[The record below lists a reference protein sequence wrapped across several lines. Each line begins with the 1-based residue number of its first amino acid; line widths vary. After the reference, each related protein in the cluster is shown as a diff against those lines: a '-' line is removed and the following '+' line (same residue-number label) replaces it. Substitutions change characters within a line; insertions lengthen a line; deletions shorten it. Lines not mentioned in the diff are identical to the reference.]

1 MPLVKKSEFDRM
13 RIRAEETFG
22 SSDKAMLWLSRKTRA
37 LGGRSPMEL
46 LGSKSGARQVE
57 DLLTRI
63 DHGLGA

>member
-1 MPLVKKSEFDRM
+1 MPSVKRSEFDRI

-22 SSDKAMLWLSRKTRA
+22 SPDRATLWLSRTTRA
-37 LGGRSPMEL
+37 LGGKSPMEL